1 MSKEKVAVIHC
12 GFHKTAS
19 SSIQHTLAL
28 NRKVLQENGWLYP
41 EIQVEGKGF
50 YNQSIPLYGYYC
62 NRPEDFKHYWYHNEV
77 SHEVA
82 NAEIRSKLMNSV
94 WTQPRLIFSDE
105 FISLLDLKGLSA
117 LKADFHTNGY
127 AIRVIAFV
135 REPMHLMTSATQQ
148 RVRENSVDTVLE
160 RLDPF
165 AGIGKINNLND
176 IFGADAEFHNFEKA
190 CTHDAGPAGFF
201 FDLIG
206 VPLHPEQT
214 VRVNDGMSLQAVRL
228 LSHINSRTPLFSSQN
243 AVHPL
248 RTRRDTDVLAK
259 LPGDKFQLTAEQVKK
274 IRPATE
280 RAKSEMEKL
289 LGEDFF
295 WEKPPRPVS
304 YFVWGDPQF
313 DFLEEI
319 FDELDLH
326 VLLRICD
333 FMLKLINNTENIN
346 DMRINTFLS
355 RVRNRIDTEIDVA
368 PDHNLDSIEKP
379 LTTIKKPKKFFGLCW
394 QWPQN
399 AKTKT

>member
-19 SSIQHTLAL
+19 SSIQHTLGL
-28 NRKVLQENGWLYP
+28 NRKFLQENGWFYP

-62 NRPEDFKHYWYHNEV
+62 ERPENFKQYWYHNEV

-82 NAEIRSKLMNSV
+82 NAEICSMLMNSV
-94 WTQPRLIFSDE
+94 WKQPRLIFSDE

-117 LKADFHTNGY
+117 LKADLRTNGY
-127 AIRVIAFV
+127 TIRVIAFV

-148 RVRENSVDTVLE
+148 WVRENSVDTVLE

-165 AGIGKINNLND
+165 AGIEKIMNLKEV
-176 IFGADAEFHNFEKA
+176 FGADAEFYNFEKA
-190 CTHDAGPAGFF
+190 CRHDAGPAGFF
-201 FDLIG
+201 FELIG

-214 VRVNDGMSLQAVRL
+214 VRVNDGMSLQAVHL

-243 AVHPL
+243 SVHPL
-248 RTRRDTDVLAK
+248 RARRDTDVLAK
-259 LPGDKFQLTAEQVKK
+259 LPGDKFQLTEEQVKK

-280 RAKSEMEKL
+280 RAKSEMENL

-295 WEKPPRPVS
+295 LEEPLRPVP
-304 YFVWGDPQF
+304 YFVWGDSQF

-326 VLLRICD
+326 VLLRVCD
-333 FMLKLINNTENIN
+333 FMLELINNTENIK
-346 DMRINTFLS
+346 DTRINTFLS
-355 RVRNRIDTEIDVA
+355 RVRNRIDIEIDGA
-368 PDHNLDSIEKP
+368 PDHKLDSIEKS
-379 LTTIKKPKKFFGLCW
+379 LAVIKKPKKFFGICW

-399 AKTKT
+399 AKTNT